1 VRPRA
6 LLDLL
11 LPPACLRCG
20 REGCRA
26 ALCAGCLRAFPGAPP
41 DPAAAFV
48 AAGALDACVSRV
60 PYAGEVETWLA
71 RFKYPPAGPPADPAP
86 ERILALWLGL
96 AAERAPGAPPDRVIP
111 VPLHPARLRAR
122 GFNPAGLLARRLARA
137 RGLAFDPVAL
147 TRLRDTPSQTGLAAR
162 ARRRNV
168 AGAFRHARRGPAPE
182 RVWLVD
188 DVVTTGAT
196 LAACA
201 HALRRAGTR
210 EVLAVCVAATP

>member
-137 RGLAFDPVAL
+137 RGLAFDYEPRDWS
-147 TRLRDTPSQTGLAAR
+147 RLVYEFGDAAR
-162 ARRRNV
+162 LIHPHHETGARQLEP
-168 AGAFRHARRGPAPE
+168 GARTRMITGPASAP
-182 RVWLVD
+182 R
-188 DVVTTGAT
+188 
-196 LAACA
+196 LA
-201 HALRRAGTR
+201 GG
-210 EVLAVCVAATP
+210 AATAPPLDYVVDEEEEER